1 MMKETISQG
10 RFCYA
15 SLRLLLMARGAP
27 QEADLKGTTP
37 LHAAVEAGRLEIVR
51 LLLEHLAP
59 VDPSDQDGMTPLLAA
74 AQLGHPDIASTLLA
88 AGANWGAKCDS
99 EASAMHAAASRGFDE
114 VVRVLIEAR
123 ILPWLIH
130 LFVVVCSFLMAKH
143 NTPFP
148 KTRLPLSW
156 CALQRR
162 AWRWDPS
169 LLCARMIARLRYYW
183 YCSILAMSFRVI
195 KNWTGHSLLS
205 QTCSAWELL
214 GADVNHVDET
224 GATPLAALLAKK
236 SFAET
241 LALMETWETWSNG
254 QVEHNTA
261 PGFSHI
267 CMCNIMIYMITASV
281 FIKYRF
287 YRHVAHRHQ
296 HHCHHDAM
304 LRPTSSRQSSKIS
317 KSDVAATLSALLEA
331 GAIHWSSRC
340 SVSRWLCFWAQL
352 ECRRSPSTS
361 AFNSSSNC
369 SWWDS
374 ISGRSLQSSW
384 CCRCTTILVAVLRPL
399 PKGNNPAQLS
409 PSIRKEVT
417 QGPSVG
423 ELAKPWAKN
432 GCKMAAKWL
441 QKILW
446 EVAWDSGST

>member
-15 SLRLLLMARGAP
+15 SLRLLLLARGAP

-59 VDPSDQDGMTPLLAA
+59 VDPCDQDGMTPLLAA

-130 LFVVVCSFLMAKH
+130 LFVVVCSFLMAKQ

-254 QVEHNTA
+254 QVEHKTA

-281 FIKYRF
+281 FIKYR
-287 YRHVAHRHQ
+287 
-296 HHCHHDAM
+296 
-304 LRPTSSRQSSKIS
+304 
-317 KSDVAATLSALLEA
+317 
-331 GAIHWSSRC
+331 
-340 SVSRWLCFWAQL
+340 
-352 ECRRSPSTS
+352 
-361 AFNSSSNC
+361 
-369 SWWDS
+369 
-374 ISGRSLQSSW
+374 
-384 CCRCTTILVAVLRPL
+384 
-399 PKGNNPAQLS
+399 
-409 PSIRKEVT
+409 
-417 QGPSVG
+417 
-423 ELAKPWAKN
+423 
-432 GCKMAAKWL
+432 
-441 QKILW
+441 
-446 EVAWDSGST
+446 